1 MTTGRDIARGLRK
14 AYMLMHRQTQSLLSG
29 YGYTAVQYVLL
40 ALLKIEDGI
49 TQQELTRRASSD
61 ANTVRATLLLLERD
75 GMVVR
80 RSHKTDRRARRILLT
95 DKGRRTYS
103 KLSAELKPLQDAL
116 LSSFNA
122 EEAETLVANLN
133 HIAEAMR
140 QWEQRSE
147 LRLNSFEKRRE
158 N

>member
-1 MTTGRDIARGLRK
+1 MAAALMTTGRDIARGLRT

-29 YGYTAVQYVLL
+29 YGFTPVQYVLL

-61 ANTVRATLLLLERD
+61 PNTIRATLLLLERD

-95 DKGRRTYS
+95 EKGRRTYT
-103 KLSAELKPLQDAL
+103 KLSAALKPLQDAL
-116 LSSFNA
+116 LSAFNA
-122 EEAETLVANLN
+122 EEAENFVANLG
-133 HIAEAMR
+133 HVAEAMR
-140 QWEQRSE
+140 QWEER
-147 LRLNSFEKRRE
+147 
-158 N
+158 

>member
-1 MTTGRDIARGLRK
+1 MTTGRDIARGLRT
-14 AYMLMHRQTQSLLSG
+14 AYMLMHRQTQSLLAG
-29 YGYTAVQYVLL
+29 YGFTAVQYVLL

-61 ANTVRATLLLLERD
+61 PNTVRATLLLLERH

-80 RSHKTDRRARRILLT
+80 RSHKTDRRAWRILLT

-103 KLSAELKPLQDAL
+103 KLSAALKPLQDAL

-122 EEAETLVANLN
+122 EEADTLVANLN
-133 HIAEAMR
+133 HIVEAMR
-140 QWEQRSE
+140 RWEQG
-147 LRLNSFEKRRE
+147 
-158 N
+158 